1 VGDLKKSDKPDPG
14 TIPSKEKHESLAYC
28 LDCDDTRIV
37 NINGACIT
45 CGSKQ
50 IYRNG
55 VAKQLRLAKEKY
67 HEDRKHILEEAAKI
81 NRVYSR
87 EYKNEQ

>member
-1 VGDLKKSDKPDPG
+1 VGDLKKSDLPDPG
-14 TIPSKEKHESLAYC
+14 NIPSKEKHESLAYC

-37 NINGACIT
+37 NKNGTCIT
-45 CGSKQ
+45 CGSQQ

-55 VAKQLRLAKEKY
+55 VAKQLKNARDKYKEEKQ
-67 HEDRKHILEEAAKI
+67 HILEEAAKI

-87 EYKNEQ
+87 EFKRDE